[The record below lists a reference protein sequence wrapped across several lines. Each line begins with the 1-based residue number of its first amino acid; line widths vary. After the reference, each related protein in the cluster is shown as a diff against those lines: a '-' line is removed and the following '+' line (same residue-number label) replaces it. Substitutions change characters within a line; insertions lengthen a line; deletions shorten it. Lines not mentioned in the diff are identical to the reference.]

1 MAINFNQNSTFN
13 LKPINKES
21 VRGEV
26 MGLFGE
32 WRGNRLCIPDGKRS
46 ADIHQQENYRSR
58 CSGNHGKAKVFYD
71 SAIFQN
77 PVFFNSDTG
86 IYGSIP

>member
-1 MAINFNQNSTFN
+1 MAINFNQNSAFN

-26 MGLFGE
+26 MGLLVNGG
-32 WRGNRLCIPDGKRS
+32 GNRLRIPDGKRS
-46 ADIHQQENYRSR
+46 ADIHQQKNYCGR
-58 CSGNHGKAKVFYD
+58 CTGNHRKAQVFYD
-71 SAIFQN
+71 HAIFQN
-77 PVFFNSDTG
+77 PVFYNPDTG

>member
-21 VRGEV
+21 VRG
-26 MGLFGE
+26 
-32 WRGNRLCIPDGKRS
+32 S